1 MDGLKAMMSGRMQD
15 TSFEIM
21 DVYILVGLILL
32 YYICVLIIIIY
43 IFCKNDNSVMTSN
56 DNPPSY
62 DDVIELD
69 ELSCPSYNVFELGEL
84 SCPSYDE
91 INA

>member
-43 IFCKNDNSVMTSN
+43 IFCKNNNSVMTSN

-62 DDVIELD
+62 NDVIELD
-69 ELSCPSYNVFELGEL
+69 ELSCPTYN
-84 SCPSYDE
+84 E
-91 INA
+91 INAYI